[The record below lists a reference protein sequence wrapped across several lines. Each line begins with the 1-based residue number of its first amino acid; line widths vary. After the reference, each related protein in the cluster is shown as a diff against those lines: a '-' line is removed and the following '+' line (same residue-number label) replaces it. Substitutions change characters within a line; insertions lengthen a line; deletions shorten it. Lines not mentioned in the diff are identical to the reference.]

1 LEEQVKSWLK
11 DGIVEELLNLRK
23 ENDILENMKGTPQGV
38 IISPLLANIAIH
50 GMEKIHRYIVIKT
63 MSNNKF
69 KFIINL

>member
-1 LEEQVKSWLK
+1 
-11 DGIVEELLNLRK
+11 
-23 ENDILENMKGTPQGV
+23 MKGTPQGV